1 MGKKKAR
8 GNGEGDVYPRK
19 DKDGK
24 VVGYR
29 GAYWVRTAEG
39 PKRRFVSGKTK
50 TQARAA
56 LREAKAGRDGGLVF
70 NADALTLG
78 EYLNR
83 WLRDSVRGTVR
94 QRTWERY
101 EQIVRVHIGPT
112 LGKVRLKS
120 LTTPH
125 VRAQYREKL
134 DAGAAPRTVQYVH
147 TTLRKALK
155 DAATDGLIPRN
166 ATDGIKPP
174 RPEKKE
180 MNPLTAEQAS
190 TFLETARGDRF
201 EALYVMA
208 VHCGLREGELLGL
221 RWGDV
226 DFGRSTLS
234 VRRTLSETRERGH
247 VFEPPKNGKG
257 SSIKLTQTAAEA
269 LNTHRER
276 QNEERS
282 MLGTF
287 WEDYELVFP
296 SQRGTTTHAKNLTA
310 RSFKPLL
317 ERAGLPDIRLHD
329 LRHTCATL
337 LLSLGVHSKFVQE
350 LLGHATIA
358 ITLGTY
364 SHVLPSMSDQS
375 ATAMENALS

>member
-1 MGKKKAR
+1 MGKKAR

-29 GAYWVRTAEG
+29 GAYWVHTAEG

-70 NADALTLG
+70 DADALTLG

-120 LTTPH
+120 LTPPH
-125 VRAQYREKL
+125 VRALYREKL

-155 DAATDGLIPRN
+155 DAVTDGLIPRN

-174 RPEKKE
+174 RPEKKK
-180 MNPLTAEQAS
+180 MNPLTAVQVS
-190 TFLETARGDRF
+190 MFLEAARGDRF

-221 RWGDV
+221 RWDDV
-226 DFGRSTLS
+226 DFERSTVS
-234 VRRTLSETRERGH
+234 VRRTLSQTRERGH

-257 SSIKLTQTAAEA
+257 RSIKLTQTAAEA
-269 LNTHRER
+269 LNIHRER
-276 QNEERS
+276 QNQERVV
-282 MLGTF
+282 LGTL
-287 WEDYELVFP
+287 WEDHGLVFP
-296 SQRGTTTHAKNLTA
+296 SQKGTTMNAKNLTA
-310 RSFKPLL
+310 RNFKPLL

-337 LLSLGVHSKFVQE
+337 LLSRGVHPKFVQE

-358 ITLGTY
+358 ITLDTY
-364 SHVLPSMSDQS
+364 SHVLPSMSDQT
-375 ATAMENALS
+375 ATAMENVLS